1 MALAKRPKHQDSAPA
16 SVSGPERPSAAVMPL
31 AETAGSGIGG
41 IVAGLVATQGQRL
54 QRILRRKLQNPE
66 DAQDA
71 AQEVYLKLW
80 KREQEGALRAEADAY
95 LHAAAHTVVI
105 DLQRRRKTHATDR
118 HLELDGLDD
127 AELPVVV
134 GGADESAFWREGLA
148 LLVDSIGKL
157 PELTQQVFIL
167 YHFNGMD
174 HHEIARRL
182 DVSLR
187 SVERHMAHA
196 LRHCKDCL
204 GEYLDA

>member
-1 MALAKRPKHQDSAPA
+1 MSSVKRHRDQASSPAPVPGPKPGPALEPA
-16 SVSGPERPSAAVMPL
+16 TR
-31 AETAGSGIGG
+31 AGFGG
-41 IVAGLVATQGQRL
+41 IVAELAATHGRRL

-71 AQEVYLKLW
+71 AQEVFLKLW
-80 KREQEGALRAEADAY
+80 KREREGALRAEADAY
-95 LHAAAHTVVI
+95 LHTAANSVVI
-105 DLQRRRKTHATDR
+105 DLHRRRKAHAADR
-118 HLELDGLDD
+118 HLELDTLDD
-127 AELPVVV
+127 ADLPAAV
-134 GGADESAFWREGLA
+134 GGADESAYWREGLA

-174 HHEIARRL
+174 HNEIARRL
-182 DVSLR
+182 GVSLR

-204 GEYLDA
+204 GDFLDV